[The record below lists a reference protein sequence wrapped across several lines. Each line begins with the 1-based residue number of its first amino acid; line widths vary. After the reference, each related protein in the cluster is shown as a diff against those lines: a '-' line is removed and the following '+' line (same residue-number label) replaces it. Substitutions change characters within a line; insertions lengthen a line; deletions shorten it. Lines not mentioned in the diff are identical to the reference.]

1 MPVLFV
7 VTLGGI
13 KVPSMFIDSGARP
26 EARAL
31 PAPPPGDRSWWLGT
45 IGLLDVGTVPCETP
59 SA

>member
-13 KVPSMFIDSGARP
+13 IVPSMFIDSGARP

-31 PAPPPGDRSWWLGT
+31 AAPPPGDRSWWLGA
-45 IGLLDVGTVPCETP
+45 IG
-59 SA
+59 